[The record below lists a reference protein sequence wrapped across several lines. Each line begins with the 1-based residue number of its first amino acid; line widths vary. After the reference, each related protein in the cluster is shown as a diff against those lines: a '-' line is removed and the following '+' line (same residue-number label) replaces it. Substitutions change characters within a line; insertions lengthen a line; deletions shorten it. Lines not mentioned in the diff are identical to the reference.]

1 MDRVTEMTIDFA
13 GPKKPFPHFWEVVIG
28 SEGADFP
35 LREDLLS
42 HYEDVREKFGVQYV
56 RFHGILHDNL
66 GIYKEDSNGTP
77 EFNFKKVDKLY
88 DNLLDIGIRPFVE
101 FSFMP
106 EALASKDT
114 HIFFWRG
121 NTSPPKDYKK
131 WEALIRAFVEHFVKR
146 YGKKEVRRWY
156 FEIWNEPNIG
166 FWSGTQEDYWRLYD
180 HSVKAIKE
188 IDPYLKVGGP
198 ASAGGEW
205 IKEILEHCTK
215 ENLATGGSSSPI
227 DFVSYHGY
235 PTDRGYI
242 VGGEPFE
249 YFGIDFWRELAKL
262 NYEIVKSF
270 DKSGEKEIHV
280 TEWNMGVHLWDIQQ
294 CSSNGAAYC
303 CQAIND
309 VCGYVDTFSYW
320 TVSDIFREMGFPDK
334 EFHGGFGLI
343 TIHGLKK
350 PKYWAFELLH
360 RLNGPRIPVSIEN
373 PVRGVGAIA
382 TKQKDGLAILVWH
395 FDSLYYNSVK
405 DIQQNMPVNA
415 LPDLEDIQQKTLKEP
430 VKCKIR
436 CLNLPTGKIKVTR
449 AIIDE
454 EHSNILNTALK
465 LGINLN
471 SFPDDKEL
479 TKLKE
484 LNTLYEEKTQI
495 EIDSKYEIELS
506 LTPGSVI
513 FIGLEG
519 LSRI

>member
-1 MDRVTEMTIDFA
+1 MEKIVEMIVDFS
-13 GPKKPFPHFWEVVIG
+13 GPKSPFPHFWETVIG

-42 HYEDVREKFGVQYV
+42 HYQEVKERFGVQYV
-56 RFHGILHDNL
+56 RFHGILHDSL
-66 GIYKEDSNGTP
+66 GVYKEDENGTP
-77 EFNFKKVDKLY
+77 QFNFEKIGKLY

-131 WEALIRAFVEHFVKR
+131 WEALIKAFVEYCVKR

-166 FWSGTQEDYWRLYD
+166 FWSGTKEDYWRLYD
-180 HSVKAIKE
+180 HAVKAIKE
-188 IDPYLKVGGP
+188 VDSYLRVGGP

-205 IKEILEHCTK
+205 VKEILEHCK
-215 ENLATGGSSSPI
+215 SKNLATGESSSPI

-235 PTDRGYI
+235 PTDKGYV
-242 VGGEPFE
+242 VGGKLFE
-249 YFGIDFWRELAKL
+249 YFGLDFWRELAKL

-270 DKSGEKEIHV
+270 DQSGEIEIHV
-280 TEWNMGVHLWDIQQ
+280 TEWNMSVRLWDIEQ
-294 CSSNGAAYC
+294 CSANGAAYC
-303 CQAIND
+303 CQAVDD
-309 VCGYVDTFSYW
+309 VSGYVDTFSYW

-343 TIHGLKK
+343 TVHGLKK

-360 RLNGPRIPVSIEN
+360 RLKGPRIPVFIEN
-373 PVRGVGAIA
+373 PIKGVGAIA
-382 TKQKDGLAILVWH
+382 TRPKDSLALLTWY
-395 FDSLYYNSVK
+395 FDPLYYNSVK
-405 DIQQNMPVNA
+405 DIPLNMPI
-415 LPDLEDIQQKTLKEP
+415 LPKVEETSKNVSQEP
-430 VKCKIR
+430 VRCKIKL
-436 CLNLPTGKIKVTR
+436 LNLPSGKVKITK

-454 EHSNILNTALK
+454 EHSNILNIAK
-465 LGINLN
+465 NLGINMN
-471 SFPDDKEL
+471 SFPNEKEL
-479 TKLKE
+479 AKLKE
-484 LNTLYEEKTQI
+484 SNTLYEEKIQS
-495 EIDSKYEIELS
+495 EIASRYEAEFL

-513 FIGLEG
+513 FLQLEM
-519 LSRI
+519 

>member
-1 MDRVTEMTIDFA
+1 MEKVIEITVDFV
-13 GPKKPFPHFWEVVIG
+13 GPKSPFPHFWETVIG

-42 HYEDVREKFGVQYV
+42 HYQEVRERFGVQYV

-66 GIYKEDSNGTP
+66 GVYKEDNDGSP
-77 EFNFKKVDKLY
+77 QFNFEKVSKLY

-114 HIFFWRG
+114 HIFFWKG

-131 WEALIRAFVEHFVKR
+131 WEALIRAFVEHCIKR
-146 YGKKEVRRWY
+146 YGKKEVRKWY

-166 FWSGTQEDYWRLYD
+166 FWSGTKEEYWRLYD
-180 HSVKAIKE
+180 HAVKAIKE
-188 IDPYLKVGGP
+188 VDPYLRVGGP

-205 IKEILEHCTK
+205 VKEILEHCSS
-215 ENLATGGSSSPI
+215 ENLATGGVSSYI

-242 VGGEPFE
+242 VGGKPFE
-249 YFGIDFWRELAKL
+249 YFGIDFWRELSRL
-262 NYEIVKSF
+262 NYEIVRLF
-270 DKSGEKEIHV
+270 DKSGEIEIHV
-280 TEWNMGVHLWDIQQ
+280 TEWNMSVRLWDLEQ

-343 TIHGLKK
+343 TVHGLKK

-360 RLNGPRIPVSIEN
+360 RLNGPRIPVSVEN
-373 PVRGVGAIA
+373 PIKGIGTIA
-382 TKQKDGLAILVWH
+382 TRPKDGLALLTWY
-395 FDSLYYNSVK
+395 FNPLYYNSVK
-405 DIQQNMPVNA
+405 DIPLNVPPSFPQASENI
-415 LPDLEDIQQKTLKEP
+415 LENNPKES
-430 VKCKIR
+430 VKCRIK
-436 CLNLPTGKIKVTR
+436 CLNLPSGKVKITK

-454 EHSNILNTALK
+454 EHSNILNTARN
-465 LGINLN
+465 LGINMD
-471 SFPDDKEL
+471 SFPDEKEL
-479 TKLKE
+479 VRLKE
-484 LNTLYEEKTQI
+484 LNTLYEIETQV
-495 EIDSKYEIELS
+495 EIDSRYETEFL

-513 FIGLEG
+513 FLH
-519 LSRI
+519 LKV